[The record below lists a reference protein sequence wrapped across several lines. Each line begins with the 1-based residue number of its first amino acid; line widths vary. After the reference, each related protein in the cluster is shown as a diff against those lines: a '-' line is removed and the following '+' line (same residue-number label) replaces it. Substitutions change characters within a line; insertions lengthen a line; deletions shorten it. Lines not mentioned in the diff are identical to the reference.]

1 MVTVAHGF
9 DFGTCLKAIAAV
21 EADLKELT
29 STLSD
34 SQFHAPPRSGGWS
47 VGYCIE
53 HLVLT
58 GRAFLANWDAA
69 VRHAAASRNGTGMV
83 AYHWWQRILLRFA
96 EPPYRMKTS
105 TKPTFVPYS
114 RYSREETIRRF
125 MQMHRAFARLV
136 EGCRGLDVEGTRVQ
150 SPFVSWLSYSLGFS
164 FDLVLA
170 HERRHLWQARQ
181 VRL

>member
-34 SQFHAPPRSGGWS
+34 SQFHAPPRGGGWS

-58 GRAFLANWDAA
+58 GQAFLPRWDAA
-69 VRHAAASRNGTGMV
+69 LASAEASQPDAAFPYG
-83 AYHWWQRILLRFA
+83 WWRRRILHYEADPTRLKR
-96 EPPYRMKTS
+96 KT
-105 TKPTFVPYS
+105 PDRFVPYS
-114 RYSREETIRRF
+114 R
-125 MQMHRAFARLV
+125 
-136 EGCRGLDVEGTRVQ
+136 
-150 SPFVSWLSYSLGFS
+150 
-164 FDLVLA
+164 
-170 HERRHLWQARQ
+170 
-181 VRL
+181 